1 MGAVLALTTAAD
13 LPERVRRVAA
23 VTAYDSRCGIAR
35 SGLLARAVVGG
46 ALLPGA
52 GRVTTGV
59 EPRPALGPGGPGG
72 PGGPS
77 GVTATAHP
85 ATP

>member
-1 MGAVLALTTAAD
+1 MGAVLALTAAAD

-23 VTAYDSRCGIAR
+23 VTAHDFRCGIAR
-35 SGLLARAVVGG
+35 SSLLAREVVGG

-52 GRVTTGV
+52 GRVTYGV
-59 EPRPALGPGGPGG
+59 EPRTALGPGTPGGPGG
-72 PGGPS
+72 PG